1 VLGDV
6 EETIYIVDEE
16 DDEDVKV
23 SSSFLI
29 LQAVVANKSSCRPSV
44 KSPRCSS

>member
-6 EETIYIVDEE
+6 EETIYVVDDE

-23 SSSFLI
+23 SPPL
-29 LQAVVANKSSCRPSV
+29 
-44 KSPRCSS
+44 